1 MAEAEMKARGLR
13 RKDMVGRSIRGQV
26 EVAGKREGWRW

>member
-13 RKDMVGRSIRGQV
+13 RKDMIKVFLGLDCRCRYDALVG
-26 EVAGKREGWRW
+26 